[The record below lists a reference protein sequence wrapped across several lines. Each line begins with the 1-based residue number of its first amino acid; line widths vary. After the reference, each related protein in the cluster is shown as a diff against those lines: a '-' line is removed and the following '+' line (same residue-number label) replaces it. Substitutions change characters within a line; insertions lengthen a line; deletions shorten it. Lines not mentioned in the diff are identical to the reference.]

1 VIENKQ
7 IQSVNIELKQLEM
20 QNFKLKIRYFANFV
34 GFKKELFQNF
44 FVYLLNFNSEGE
56 STKQVLSRIGYCN

>member
-44 FVYLLNFNSEGE
+44 FVYLLNLNSESE
-56 STKQVLSRIGYCN
+56 SKYFRG